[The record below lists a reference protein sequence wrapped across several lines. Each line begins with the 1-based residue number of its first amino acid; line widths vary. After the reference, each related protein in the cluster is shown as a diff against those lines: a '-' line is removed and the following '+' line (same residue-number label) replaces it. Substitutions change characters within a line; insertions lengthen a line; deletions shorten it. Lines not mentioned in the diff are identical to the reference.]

1 MGFGLHMGWAIEGA
15 IGSNYKIDASYL
27 SPNVNM
33 AARLEAA
40 TRQYGVKILISG
52 QIYELLS
59 EELKLFCRI
68 IDIVTVK
75 GSLEPIKLYTVDL
88 NEEALKPYR
97 KERKDFSDKYKR
109 EKQVLIKKAMK
120 ASLDEQS
127 LTKQILNKKQ
137 FKRLLNDARP
147 VEFYI
152 AFNSAFK
159 YYVEGDW
166 KKAKGFFIK
175 CMLIYEN
182 DGPVNTLYEFIKS
195 FEFVSPVDWRGYR
208 SLTSK

>member
-1 MGFGLHMGWAIEGA
+1 LHTGWAIEGA

-59 EELKLFCRI
+59 EELKTYCRI
-68 IDIVTVK
+68 SDIVTVK
-75 GSLEPIKLYTVDL
+75 GSVEPVKLYTIDS
-88 NEEALKPYR
+88 NEEGLKPYS
-97 KERKDFSDKYKR
+97 KKRKDFSDKRKR
-109 EKQVLIKKAMK
+109 DKQNLIKNSMK
-120 ASLDEQS
+120 VSLDDLT

-147 VEFYI
+147 IEFYK
-152 AFNSAFK
+152 AFNSAFEF
-159 YYVEGDW
+159 YVAVEW
-166 KKAKGFFIK
+166 KKAKGFFLK
-175 CMLIYEN
+175 CMLIHEN
-182 DGPVNTLYEFIKS
+182 DGPVNTLYEFIKG
-195 FEFVSPVDWRGYR
+195 FEFVSPKNWRGYR
-208 SLTSK
+208 NLTSK